1 MLKSLNTTKFVS
13 VAILSVILAGCG
25 VSSPNPTGTTATVAT
40 SLAAAPLAANV
51 YLAQAANSKDPQQRD
66 TNLLQAAHAYI
77 NANDYAAAQK
87 LLKSIQPSLTQSPTL
102 LAEHKYLTARALEH
116 TSTYS
121 DALKMLNYPSNWSL
135 PSWQMAAYHQFKAH
149 LYQLNK
155 QPIEQVRELSLLA
168 TYLPPAQANEVNNTI
183 WQVLQPMHEQTLKAF
198 TQDAKNPV
206 FTGWLQLAYIAKH
219 YAVDPSQLV
228 RYLGEWQKQNPYHP
242 AAAKLPAD
250 LDRALNAKPFTPK
263 NIAVLLPLTG
273 TRANAANAIRQ
284 GILASYMA
292 KQNDQ
297 VAVNFFDTADDAAK
311 AYQQA
316 VAAGAEFIIGPLLP
330 TEIEQLQVMNA
341 ANTATTN
348 AAANTANATNPEK
361 IANTVA
367 VVQSVPQLFLNQ
379 VDKFTPDPNK
389 FYFALSP
396 AQEAADAA
404 EHLYQDGVTM
414 PLLLASNDAL
424 GKRMAESFIQAWKK
438 KSDNVVE
445 VYYYDGC
452 DQMKTTVQ
460 DALGVR
466 DSQARIARVKEL
478 VGNSVQADFRSRQ
491 DIDAIYMI
499 STPQDLTLL
508 KAFIDVNFS
517 VFTQP
522 VPLYTSSRS
531 RVENESTQTAQ
542 DLNNLTLSDAPWLM
556 QNGEENLMVNSL
568 FPSWNNSQKR
578 LFVMGYD
585 AMDLIG
591 RLAQMRSF
599 TGYQYNGRSGALSV
613 SSDGIVNRQLSW
625 GRYQAGSFRQL

>member
-168 TYLPPAQANEVNNTI
+168 TYLPPAQASEVNNTI

-250 LDRALNAKPFTPK
+250 LERALNAKPFTPK

-273 TRANAANAIRQ
+273 SRANAANAIRQ

-292 KQNDQ
+292 KQNDH
-297 VAVNFFDTADDAAK
+297 VAVNFFDTADDAAR

-341 ANTATTN
+341 TNAAIIN
-348 AAANTANATNPEK
+348 AAANAANTTNPEK

-367 VVQSVPQLFLNQ
+367 IAPPVPQLFLNQ
-379 VDKFTPDPNK
+379 VDKFTPDPTK

-404 EHLYQDGVTM
+404 EHLYQDGVTK

-438 KSDNVVE
+438 KSDNAVE
-445 VYYYDGC
+445 VYYYDGG

-466 DSQARIARVKEL
+466 DSQARIARIKEL

-556 QNGEENLMVNSL
+556 QNGEENLMVKTL
-568 FPSWNNSQKR
+568 FPSWNNNQKR

-613 SSDGIVNRQLSW
+613 SPDGIVNRQLSW
-625 GRYQAGSFRQL
+625 GRYQRGSFRQL

>member
-25 VSSPNPTGTTATVAT
+25 TQAPTSTGTAPTVAT
-40 SLAAAPLAANV
+40 SLASAPLSANV
-51 YLAQAANSKDPQQRD
+51 YLAQAANSKDPHQRD
-66 TNLLQAAHAYI
+66 TNLLLAAHAYI

-87 LLKSIQPSLTQSPTL
+87 LLKSIQPSLNQSPTF
-102 LAEHKYLTARALEH
+102 LAEHKYLTARVLEH

-121 DALKMLNYPSNWSL
+121 DALNVLNYPSNWSL
-135 PSWQMAAYHQFKAH
+135 PSWQMTAYHQFKAH

-155 QPIEQVRELSLLA
+155 QPIEQVRELSLLT
-168 TYLPPAQANEVNNTI
+168 TYLPPAQANEVNNAI
-183 WQVLQPMHEQTLKAF
+183 WQVLQSMHEQTLKAF
-198 TQDAKNPV
+198 TQDAKTPV

-219 YAVDPSQLV
+219 YAVDPTQLV

-250 LDRALNAKPFTPK
+250 LDQALNAKPFSPK

-273 TRANAANAIRQ
+273 PRANAANAILQ

-292 KQNDQ
+292 KQNDKI
-297 VAVNFFDTADDAAK
+297 AVNFYDTANDAAS

-316 VAAGAEFIIGPLLP
+316 LTAGAEFIIGPLLP

-348 AAANTANATNPEK
+348 AGLNSTNPEK
-361 IANTVA
+361 TANIAATTPA
-367 VVQSVPQLFLNQ
+367 RPVPQLFLNQ
-379 VDKFTPDPNK
+379 VDKFIPDPNK

-414 PLLLASNDAL
+414 PLLLASYDAL

-438 KSDNVVE
+438 KSDNPVE
-445 VYYYDGC
+445 VHYYDGG
-452 DQMKTTVQ
+452 DKMRTTVQ

-466 DSQARIARVKEL
+466 DSQERIARIKEL
-478 VGNSVQADFRSRQ
+478 LGNSVQADFRSRQ

-508 KAFIDVNFS
+508 KAFVDVNFS

-556 QNGEENLMVNSL
+556 QNGEENLMVNTL
-568 FPSWNNSQKR
+568 FSGWNNSQKR

-599 TGYQYNGRSGALSV
+599 TGSQFNGRSGALSV
-613 SSDGIVNRQLSW
+613 SPDGVVNRQLSW
-625 GRYQAGSFRQL
+625 GRYERGSFRQL

>member
-25 VSSPNPTGTTATVAT
+25 VSSPNSTGTTATLAT
-40 SLAAAPLAANV
+40 SLASAPLTANV

-66 TNLLQAAHAYI
+66 TNLLLAAHAYI

-87 LLKSIQPSLTQSPTL
+87 LLKSILPSLTQSPTL
-102 LAEHKYLTARALEH
+102 LAEHKYLTARVLEH

-121 DALKMLNYPSNWSL
+121 DALKTLNYPSNWSL
-135 PSWQMAAYHQFKAH
+135 PSWQMTAYHQFKAH

-155 QPIEQVRELSLLA
+155 QPIEQVRELSLLT

-183 WQVLQPMHEQTLKAF
+183 WQVLQPMHEQTIKTF
-198 TQDAKNPV
+198 TQDAKSPV
-206 FTGWLQLAYIAKH
+206 FAGWLQLAYIAKH
-219 YAVDPSQLV
+219 YAVDPTQLV

-273 TRANAANAIRQ
+273 PRANAANAIRQ

-297 VAVNFFDTADDAAK
+297 VAVNFYDTANDAAS

-316 VAAGAEFIIGPLLP
+316 LMAGAEFIIGPLLP

-341 ANTATTN
+341 ANTAATN
-348 AAANTANATNPEK
+348 AVANAANPDKT
-361 IANTVA
+361 ANTVA
-367 VVQSVPQLFLNQ
+367 AAPAAPVPQLFLNQ

-445 VYYYDGC
+445 VYYYDGG

-466 DSQARIARVKEL
+466 DSQARIARIKEL
-478 VGNSVQADFRSRQ
+478 LGNSVQADFRSRQ

-556 QNGEENLMVNSL
+556 QNGEENLMVNTL
-568 FPSWNNSQKR
+568 FSGWNNSQKR

-599 TGYQYNGRSGALSV
+599 TGYQFNGRSGALSV
-613 SSDGIVNRQLSW
+613 SPDGIVNRQLSW
-625 GRYQAGSFRQL
+625 GRYQRGSFRQL

>member
-25 VSSPNPTGTTATVAT
+25 VSSPNSTGTTATLAT
-40 SLAAAPLAANV
+40 SLASAPLAANV

-66 TNLLQAAHAYI
+66 TNLLLAAHAYI

-87 LLKSIQPSLTQSPTL
+87 LLKSILPSLTQSPTL
-102 LAEHKYLTARALEH
+102 LAEHKYLTARVLEH

-121 DALKMLNYPSNWSL
+121 DALKTLNYPSNWSL
-135 PSWQMAAYHQFKAH
+135 PSWQMTAYHQFKAH

-155 QPIEQVRELSLLA
+155 QPIEQVRELSLLT

-183 WQVLQPMHEQTLKAF
+183 WQVLQPMHEQTIKTF
-198 TQDAKNPV
+198 TQDAKSPV
-206 FTGWLQLAYIAKH
+206 FAGWLQLAYIAKH
-219 YAVDPSQLV
+219 YAVDPTQLV

-273 TRANAANAIRQ
+273 PRANAANAIRQ

-292 KQNDQ
+292 KQNDK
-297 VAVNFFDTADDAAK
+297 VAVNFYDTANDAAS

-316 VAAGAEFIIGPLLP
+316 LMAGAEFIIGPLLP

-341 ANTATTN
+341 ANTAATN
-348 AAANTANATNPEK
+348 ALANAANPDKT
-361 IANTVA
+361 ANTVA
-367 VVQSVPQLFLNQ
+367 AAPAVPVPQLFLNQ

-445 VYYYDGC
+445 VYYYDGG
-452 DQMKTTVQ
+452 DKMKTTVQ

-466 DSQARIARVKEL
+466 DSQARIARIKEL
-478 VGNSVQADFRSRQ
+478 LGNSVQADFRSRQ

-556 QNGEENLMVNSL
+556 QNGEENLMVNTL
-568 FPSWNNSQKR
+568 FSGWNNSQKR

-599 TGYQYNGRSGALSV
+599 TGYQFNGRSGALSV
-613 SSDGIVNRQLSW
+613 SQDGIVNRQLSW
-625 GRYQAGSFRQL
+625 GRYQRGSFRQL

>member
-25 VSSPNPTGTTATVAT
+25 VSSPNSTGTTATVAT
-40 SLAAAPLAANV
+40 SLASAPLTANV

-66 TNLLQAAHAYI
+66 TNLLLAAHAYI

-102 LAEHKYLTARALEH
+102 LAEHKYLTARVLEH

-121 DALKMLNYPSNWSL
+121 DSLKTLNYPSNWSL
-135 PSWQMAAYHQFKAH
+135 PSWQMTAYHQFKAH

-155 QPIEQVRELSLLA
+155 QPIEQVRELSLLT

-183 WQVLQPMHEQTLKAF
+183 WQVLQPMHEQTIKTF
-198 TQDAKNPV
+198 TQDAKTPV
-206 FTGWLQLAYIAKH
+206 FAGWLQLAYIAKH
-219 YAVDPSQLV
+219 YAVDPTQLV

-273 TRANAANAIRQ
+273 PRANAANAIRQ

-297 VAVNFFDTADDAAK
+297 VAVNFYDTANDAAS

-316 VAAGAEFIIGPLLP
+316 LTAGAEFIIGPLLP
-330 TEIEQLQVMNA
+330 TEIEQIQVMNA

-348 AAANTANATNPEK
+348 ALTNTANPEK
-361 IANTVA
+361 TANTVA
-367 VVQSVPQLFLNQ
+367 AAPAVPVPQLFLNQ

-424 GKRMAESFIQAWKK
+424 GKRMAKSFIQAWKK

-445 VYYYDGC
+445 VYYYDGG

-466 DSQARIARVKEL
+466 DSQARIARIKEL
-478 VGNSVQADFRSRQ
+478 LGNSVQADFRSRQ

-556 QNGEENLMVNSL
+556 QNGEENLMVNTL
-568 FPSWNNSQKR
+568 FSGWNNSQKR

-599 TGYQYNGRSGALSV
+599 TGYQFNGRSGALSV
-613 SSDGIVNRQLSW
+613 NPDGIVNRQLSW
-625 GRYQAGSFRQL
+625 GRYQRGSFRQL

>member
-25 VSSPNPTGTTATVAT
+25 VSSPNSTGTTTTVAT

-51 YLAQAANSKDPQQRD
+51 YLAQAANSKEAQQRD
-66 TNLLQAAHAYI
+66 TNLLLAAHAYI

-102 LAEHKYLTARALEH
+102 LAEHKYLTARVLEH

-121 DALKMLNYPSNWSL
+121 DALKILNYPSNWSL
-135 PSWQMAAYHQFKAH
+135 PSWQMTAYHQFKAH

-168 TYLPPAQANEVNNTI
+168 TYLPPAQASEVNNTI

-198 TQDAKNPV
+198 TQEAKNPV

-273 TRANAANAIRQ
+273 SRANAANAIRQ

-292 KQNDQ
+292 KQNDH
-297 VAVNFFDTADDAAK
+297 VAVNFFDTADDAAR

-341 ANTATTN
+341 ANAATIN
-348 AAANTANATNPEK
+348 AAANAANTTNPEK
-361 IANTVA
+361 IANTA
-367 VVQSVPQLFLNQ
+367 AIAPPVPQLFLNQ
-379 VDKFTPDPNK
+379 VDKFTPDPTK

-404 EHLYQDGVTM
+404 EHLYQDGVTK

-438 KSDNVVE
+438 KSDNAVE
-445 VYYYDGC
+445 VYYYDGG

-466 DSQARIARVKEL
+466 DSQARIARIKEL

-556 QNGEENLMVNSL
+556 QNGEENLMVKTL
-568 FPSWNNSQKR
+568 FPSWNNNQKR

-613 SSDGIVNRQLSW
+613 SPDGIVNRQLSW

>member
-25 VSSPNPTGTTATVAT
+25 VSSPNSTGTTATLAT
-40 SLAAAPLAANV
+40 SLASAPLTANV

-66 TNLLQAAHAYI
+66 TNLLLAAHAYI

-87 LLKSIQPSLTQSPTL
+87 LLKSILPSLTQSPTL
-102 LAEHKYLTARALEH
+102 LAEHKYLTARVLEH

-121 DALKMLNYPSNWSL
+121 DALKTLNYPSNWSL
-135 PSWQMAAYHQFKAH
+135 PSWQMTAYHQFKAH

-155 QPIEQVRELSLLA
+155 QPIEQVRELSLLT

-183 WQVLQPMHEQTLKAF
+183 WQVLQPMHEQTIKTF
-198 TQDAKNPV
+198 TQDAKSPV
-206 FTGWLQLAYIAKH
+206 FAGWLQLAYIAKH
-219 YAVDPSQLV
+219 YAVDPTQLV

-273 TRANAANAIRQ
+273 PRANAANAIRQ

-297 VAVNFFDTADDAAK
+297 VAVNFYDTANDAAS

-316 VAAGAEFIIGPLLP
+316 LTAGAEFIIGPLLP
-330 TEIEQLQVMNA
+330 TEIEQIQVMNA

-348 AAANTANATNPEK
+348 ALANAANPDKT
-361 IANTVA
+361 ANTVA
-367 VVQSVPQLFLNQ
+367 AAPAAPVPQLFLNQ

-445 VYYYDGC
+445 VYYYDGG

-466 DSQARIARVKEL
+466 DSQARIARIKEL
-478 VGNSVQADFRSRQ
+478 LGNSVQADFRSRQ

-556 QNGEENLMVNSL
+556 QNGEENLMVNTL
-568 FPSWNNSQKR
+568 FSGWNNSQKR

-599 TGYQYNGRSGALSV
+599 TGYQFNGRSGALSV
-613 SSDGIVNRQLSW
+613 NPDGIVNRQLSW
-625 GRYQAGSFRQL
+625 GRYQRGSFRQL

>member
-25 VSSPNPTGTTATVAT
+25 VSSPNSTGTTTTVAT

-51 YLAQAANSKDPQQRD
+51 YLAQAANSKEAQQRD
-66 TNLLQAAHAYI
+66 TNLLLAAHAYI

-102 LAEHKYLTARALEH
+102 LAEHKYLTARVLEH

-121 DALKMLNYPSNWSL
+121 DALKILNYPSNWSL
-135 PSWQMAAYHQFKAH
+135 PSWQMTAYHQFKAH

-168 TYLPPAQANEVNNTI
+168 TYLPPAQASEVNNTI

-198 TQDAKNPV
+198 TQEAKNPV

-273 TRANAANAIRQ
+273 SRANAANAIRQ

-292 KQNDQ
+292 KQNDH
-297 VAVNFFDTADDAAK
+297 VAVNFFDTADDAAR

-341 ANTATTN
+341 ANAATINAATN
-348 AAANTANATNPEK
+348 AANTTNPEK

-367 VVQSVPQLFLNQ
+367 IAPPVPQLFLNQ
-379 VDKFTPDPNK
+379 VDKFTPDPTK

-404 EHLYQDGVTM
+404 EHLYQDGVTK

-438 KSDNVVE
+438 KSDNAVE
-445 VYYYDGC
+445 VYYYDGG

-466 DSQARIARVKEL
+466 DSQARIARIKEL

-556 QNGEENLMVNSL
+556 QNGEENLMVKTL
-568 FPSWNNSQKR
+568 FPSWNNNQKR

-613 SSDGIVNRQLSW
+613 SPDGIVNRQLSW
-625 GRYQAGSFRQL
+625 GRYQRGSFRQL

>member
-25 VSSPNPTGTTATVAT
+25 VSSPNSTGTTATVAT
-40 SLAAAPLAANV
+40 SLASAPLAANV

-66 TNLLQAAHAYI
+66 TNLLLAAHAYI

-102 LAEHKYLTARALEH
+102 LAEHKYLTARVLEH

-121 DALKMLNYPSNWSL
+121 DALKTLNYPSNWSL
-135 PSWQMAAYHQFKAH
+135 PSWQMTAYHQFKAH

-155 QPIEQVRELSLLA
+155 QPIEQVRELSLLT

-183 WQVLQPMHEQTLKAF
+183 WQVLQPMHEQTIKTF
-198 TQDAKNPV
+198 TQDAKSPV
-206 FTGWLQLAYIAKH
+206 FAGWLQLAYIAKH
-219 YAVDPSQLV
+219 YAVDPTQLV

-273 TRANAANAIRQ
+273 PRANAANAIRQ

-297 VAVNFFDTADDAAK
+297 VAVNFYDTANDAAS

-316 VAAGAEFIIGPLLP
+316 LMAGAEFIIGPLLP

-341 ANTATTN
+341 ANTAATN
-348 AAANTANATNPEK
+348 AVANAANPDKT
-361 IANTVA
+361 ANTVA
-367 VVQSVPQLFLNQ
+367 AAPAVPVPQLFLNQ

-445 VYYYDGC
+445 VYYYDGG

-466 DSQARIARVKEL
+466 DSQARIARIKEL
-478 VGNSVQADFRSRQ
+478 LGNSVQADFRSRQ

-556 QNGEENLMVNSL
+556 QNGEENLMVNTL
-568 FPSWNNSQKR
+568 FSGWNNSQKR

-599 TGYQYNGRSGALSV
+599 TGYQFNGRSGALSV
-613 SSDGIVNRQLSW
+613 SPDGIVNRQLSW
-625 GRYQAGSFRQL
+625 GRYQRGSFRQL

>member
-25 VSSPNPTGTTATVAT
+25 VSSPNSTGTTATLAT
-40 SLAAAPLAANV
+40 SLASAPLAANV

-66 TNLLQAAHAYI
+66 TNLLLAAHAYI

-87 LLKSIQPSLTQSPTL
+87 LLKSILPSLTQSPTL
-102 LAEHKYLTARALEH
+102 LAEHKYLTARVLEH

-121 DALKMLNYPSNWSL
+121 DALKTLNYPSNWSL
-135 PSWQMAAYHQFKAH
+135 PSWQMTAYHQFKAH

-155 QPIEQVRELSLLA
+155 QPIEQVRELSLLT

-183 WQVLQPMHEQTLKAF
+183 WQVLQPMHEQTIKTF
-198 TQDAKNPV
+198 TQDAKSPV
-206 FTGWLQLAYIAKH
+206 FAGWLQLAYIAKH
-219 YAVDPSQLV
+219 YAVDPTQLV

-273 TRANAANAIRQ
+273 PRANAANAIRQ

-297 VAVNFFDTADDAAK
+297 VAVNFYDTANDAAS

-316 VAAGAEFIIGPLLP
+316 LTAGAEFIIGPLLP
-330 TEIEQLQVMNA
+330 TEIEQIQVMNA

-348 AAANTANATNPEK
+348 ALANAANPDKT
-361 IANTVA
+361 ANTVA
-367 VVQSVPQLFLNQ
+367 AAPAAPVPQLFLNQ

-445 VYYYDGC
+445 VYYYDGG

-466 DSQARIARVKEL
+466 DSQARIARIKEL
-478 VGNSVQADFRSRQ
+478 LGNSVQADFRSRQ

-556 QNGEENLMVNSL
+556 QNGEENLMVNTL
-568 FPSWNNSQKR
+568 FSGWNNSQKR

-599 TGYQYNGRSGALSV
+599 TGYQFNGRSGALSV
-613 SSDGIVNRQLSW
+613 SPDGIVNRQLSW
-625 GRYQAGSFRQL
+625 GRYQRGSFRQL

>member
-25 VSSPNPTGTTATVAT
+25 VSSPNSTGTTATVAT
-40 SLAAAPLAANV
+40 SLASAPLAANV

-66 TNLLQAAHAYI
+66 TNLLLAAHAYI

-102 LAEHKYLTARALEH
+102 LAEHKYLTARVLEH

-121 DALKMLNYPSNWSL
+121 DALKTLNYPSNWSL
-135 PSWQMAAYHQFKAH
+135 PSWQMTAYHQFKAH

-155 QPIEQVRELSLLA
+155 QPIEQVRELSLLT

-183 WQVLQPMHEQTLKAF
+183 WQVLQPMHEQTIKTF
-198 TQDAKNPV
+198 TQDAKTPV
-206 FTGWLQLAYIAKH
+206 FAGWLQLAYIAKH
-219 YAVDPSQLV
+219 YAVDPTQLV

-273 TRANAANAIRQ
+273 PRANAANAIRQ

-297 VAVNFFDTADDAAK
+297 VAVNFYDTANDAAR

-316 VAAGAEFIIGPLLP
+316 LTAGAEFIIGPLLP
-330 TEIEQLQVMNA
+330 TEIEQIQVMNA

-348 AAANTANATNPEK
+348 AQTNAANPEK
-361 IANTVA
+361 TANTVA
-367 VVQSVPQLFLNQ
+367 AAPVPQLFLNQ

-445 VYYYDGC
+445 VYYYDGG

-466 DSQARIARVKEL
+466 DSQARIARIKEL
-478 VGNSVQADFRSRQ
+478 LGNSVQADFRSRQ

-556 QNGEENLMVNSL
+556 QNGEENLMVNTL
-568 FPSWNNSQKR
+568 FSGWNNSQKR

-599 TGYQYNGRSGALSV
+599 TGYQFNGRSGALSV
-613 SSDGIVNRQLSW
+613 NPDGIVNRQLSW
-625 GRYQAGSFRQL
+625 GRYQRGSFRQL

>member
-25 VSSPNPTGTTATVAT
+25 VSSPNSTGTTATLAT
-40 SLAAAPLAANV
+40 SLASAPLAANV

-66 TNLLQAAHAYI
+66 TNLLLAAHAYI

-102 LAEHKYLTARALEH
+102 LAEHKYLTARVLEH
-116 TSTYS
+116 TFTYS
-121 DALKMLNYPSNWSL
+121 DALKTLNYPSNWSL
-135 PSWQMAAYHQFKAH
+135 PSWQMMAYHQFKAH

-155 QPIEQVRELSLLA
+155 QPIEQVRELSLLT

-183 WQVLQPMHEQTLKAF
+183 WQVLQPMHEQTIKTF
-198 TQDAKNPV
+198 TQDAKSPV
-206 FTGWLQLAYIAKH
+206 FAGWLQLAYIAKH
-219 YAVDPSQLV
+219 YAVDPTQLV

-273 TRANAANAIRQ
+273 PRANAANAIRQ

-292 KQNDQ
+292 KQNDK
-297 VAVNFFDTADDAAK
+297 VAVNFYDTANDAAS

-316 VAAGAEFIIGPLLP
+316 LMAGAEFIIGPLLP

-341 ANTATTN
+341 ANTAATN
-348 AAANTANATNPEK
+348 AVANAANPDKT
-361 IANTVA
+361 ANTVA
-367 VVQSVPQLFLNQ
+367 AAPAVPVPQLFLNQ

-445 VYYYDGC
+445 VYYYDGG

-466 DSQARIARVKEL
+466 DSQARIARIKEL
-478 VGNSVQADFRSRQ
+478 LGNSVQADFRSRQ

-556 QNGEENLMVNSL
+556 QNGEENLMVNTL
-568 FPSWNNSQKR
+568 FSGWNNSQKR

-599 TGYQYNGRSGALSV
+599 TGYQFNGRSGALSV
-613 SSDGIVNRQLSW
+613 SPDGIVNRQLSW
-625 GRYQAGSFRQL
+625 GRYQRGSFRQL

>member
-25 VSSPNPTGTTATVAT
+25 TSTPTSTGAAPTVAT
-40 SLAAAPLAANV
+40 SLASAPLSANV

-66 TNLLQAAHAYI
+66 TNLLLAAHAYI

-87 LLKSIQPSLTQSPTL
+87 LLKSIQPSLNQNPTF
-102 LAEHKYLTARALEH
+102 LAEHKYLTARVLEH

-121 DALKMLNYPSNWSL
+121 DALKVLNYPSNWSL
-135 PSWQMAAYHQFKAH
+135 PSWQMTAYHQFKAH

-155 QPIEQVRELSLLA
+155 QPIEQVRELSLLT
-168 TYLPPAQANEVNNTI
+168 TYLPPAQANEVNNAI

-198 TQDAKNPV
+198 TQDAKTPV

-219 YAVDPSQLV
+219 YAVDPTQLV

-273 TRANAANAIRQ
+273 PRANAANAIRQ

-297 VAVNFFDTADDAAK
+297 VAVNFYDTANDAAS

-316 VAAGAEFIIGPLLP
+316 LTAGAEFIIGPLLP
-330 TEIEQLQVMNA
+330 TEIEQLQVINA
-341 ANTATTN
+341 ANTAATN
-348 AAANTANATNPEK
+348 TVTNTANPDKTANTATAP
-361 IANTVA
+361 AA
-367 VVQSVPQLFLNQ
+367 PVPQLFLNQ
-379 VDKFTPDPNK
+379 VDKFTPDPNR

-438 KSDNVVE
+438 KSDNPVE
-445 VYYYDGC
+445 VHYFDGG
-452 DQMKTTVQ
+452 DKMRTTVQ

-466 DSQARIARVKEL
+466 DSQERIARIKEL
-478 VGNSVQADFRSRQ
+478 LGNSVQADFRSRQ

-556 QNGEENLMVNSL
+556 QNGEENLMVNTL
-568 FPSWNNSQKR
+568 FSGWNNSQKR

-599 TGYQYNGRSGALSV
+599 TGYQFNGRSGALSV
-613 SSDGIVNRQLSW
+613 SPDGIVNRQLSW
-625 GRYQAGSFRQL
+625 GRYERGSFRQL

>member
-1 MLKSLNTTKFVS
+1 M
-13 VAILSVILAGCG
+13 
-25 VSSPNPTGTTATVAT
+25 
-40 SLAAAPLAANV
+40 
-51 YLAQAANSKDPQQRD
+51 
-66 TNLLQAAHAYI
+66 
-77 NANDYAAAQK
+77 
-87 LLKSIQPSLTQSPTL
+87 
-102 LAEHKYLTARALEH
+102 
-116 TSTYS
+116 
-121 DALKMLNYPSNWSL
+121 
-135 PSWQMAAYHQFKAH
+135 
-149 LYQLNK
+149 
-155 QPIEQVRELSLLA
+155 
-168 TYLPPAQANEVNNTI
+168 
-183 WQVLQPMHEQTLKAF
+183 
-198 TQDAKNPV
+198 
-206 FTGWLQLAYIAKH
+206 
-219 YAVDPSQLV
+219 
-228 RYLGEWQKQNPYHP
+228 
-242 AAAKLPAD
+242 
-250 LDRALNAKPFTPK
+250 
-263 NIAVLLPLTG
+263 LLPLTG
-273 TRANAANAIRQ
+273 PRANAANAIRQ

-292 KQNDQ
+292 KQNDK
-297 VAVNFFDTADDAAK
+297 VAVNFYDTANDAAS

-316 VAAGAEFIIGPLLP
+316 LMAGAEFIIGPLLP

-341 ANTATTN
+341 ANTAATN
-348 AAANTANATNPEK
+348 AQANAANPDKT
-361 IANTVA
+361 ANTVA
-367 VVQSVPQLFLNQ
+367 AAPAVPVPQLFLNQ

-445 VYYYDGC
+445 VYYYDGG

-466 DSQARIARVKEL
+466 DSQARIARIKEL
-478 VGNSVQADFRSRQ
+478 LGNSVQADFRSRQ

-556 QNGEENLMVNSL
+556 QNGEENLMVNTL
-568 FPSWNNSQKR
+568 FSGWNNSQKR

-599 TGYQYNGRSGALSV
+599 TGYQFNGRSGALSV
-613 SSDGIVNRQLSW
+613 SPDGIVNRQLSW
-625 GRYQAGSFRQL
+625 GRYQRGSFRQL

>member
-25 VSSPNPTGTTATVAT
+25 VSSPNSTGTTATLAT
-40 SLAAAPLAANV
+40 SLASAPLTANV

-66 TNLLQAAHAYI
+66 TNLLLAAHAYI

-87 LLKSIQPSLTQSPTL
+87 LLKSILPSLTQSPTL
-102 LAEHKYLTARALEH
+102 LAEHKYLTARVLEH

-121 DALKMLNYPSNWSL
+121 DALKTLNYPSNWSL
-135 PSWQMAAYHQFKAH
+135 PSWQMTAYHQFKAH

-155 QPIEQVRELSLLA
+155 QPIEQVRELSLLT

-183 WQVLQPMHEQTLKAF
+183 WQVLQPMHEQTIKTF
-198 TQDAKNPV
+198 TQDAKSPV
-206 FTGWLQLAYIAKH
+206 FAGWLQLAYIAKH
-219 YAVDPSQLV
+219 YAVDPTQLV

-273 TRANAANAIRQ
+273 PRANAANAIRQ

-297 VAVNFFDTADDAAK
+297 VAVNFYDTANDAAS

-316 VAAGAEFIIGPLLP
+316 LTAGAEFIIGPLLP
-330 TEIEQLQVMNA
+330 TEIEQIQVMNA

-348 AAANTANATNPEK
+348 ALANAANPDKT
-361 IANTVA
+361 ANTVA
-367 VVQSVPQLFLNQ
+367 AAPAAPVPQLFLNQ

-445 VYYYDGC
+445 VYYYDGG

-466 DSQARIARVKEL
+466 DSQARIARIKEL
-478 VGNSVQADFRSRQ
+478 LGNSVQADFRSRQ

-556 QNGEENLMVNSL
+556 QNGEENLMVNTL
-568 FPSWNNSQKR
+568 FSGWNNSQKR

-599 TGYQYNGRSGALSV
+599 TGYQFNGRSGALSV
-613 SSDGIVNRQLSW
+613 SPDGIVNRQLSW
-625 GRYQAGSFRQL
+625 GRYQRGSFRQL